1 MASELNMYQA
11 QVNEYKFEIDRVNR
25 EIQELKR
32 KYFEQKKAQ
41 QISLRQELEAAGSG
55 SAGKIQP
62 MVSPGDQGKFVG
74 AGFQMNPKNLASPSV
89 LA

>member
-32 KYFEQKKAQ
+32 KYFEQKKMQ
-41 QISLRQELEAAGSG
+41 QISLRQELEASG
-55 SAGKIQP
+55 QGGKIQP
-62 MVSPGDQGKFVG
+62 MITPAEHGKFVG
-74 AGFQMNPKNLASPSV
+74 AGFQMNTPKNNEAVENLA
-89 LA
+89 